1 MMDEIAWKGEAGQSW
16 HAGAD
21 AKGPGQ
27 MGNLGMSE
35 QRLSM
40 SSPSLSHMLWK

>member
-1 MMDEIAWKGEAGQSW
+1 MRLLEKERLARAGN
-16 HAGAD
+16 AGAD

-27 MGNLGMSE
+27 MGNLRMSE

-40 SSPSLSHMLWK
+40 SSPSLSHML